1 MIFKQRVVSGKADV
15 FPIGSRGGRYFK
27 NPMAP
32 YLSGKF
38 GTRLPDQRGQKW
50 SLGHLTVIAL
60 TIALNCLTR
69 HQGLMSTSSRFSP
82 SWTTKVSSLVVALL
96 YLAGKPLV
104 RHLPTT
110 FSAKELADSDFN
122 FDFRP
127 ILNNGFSLSKLMS
140 RCPSLSLAS

>member
-1 MIFKQRVVSGKADV
+1 MSGKADV

-50 SLGHLTVIAL
+50 SFGHLTVIAL

-96 YLAGKPLV
+96 YLAGMLFNV
-104 RHLPTT
+104 RMIGGGSVTSMGNSTLGGV
-110 FSAKELADSDFN
+110 
-122 FDFRP
+122 
-127 ILNNGFSLSKLMS
+127 IVI
-140 RCPSLSLAS
+140 